1 MKKILLSLFLLLG
14 VLSFAAPSYVDVNRI
29 ENDGYKIAVNNNDTL
44 HFAKGTSSGNIIV
57 ATLFFVD
64 DGNTDILKQ
73 AFKTGIARELNL
85 KYTGEVDTKKAYVQK
100 STSNEEKYS
109 HGYNVIAKKQKVK
122 GCYVTVLIL
131 TKKELPDEVLDTVA
145 DAALMDIE
153 GYLK

>member
-14 VLSFAAPSYVDVNRI
+14 VLSFAAPSYVDVNKI
-29 ENDGYKIAVNNNDTL
+29 ENDGYKIAINNNDTL

-57 ATLFFVD
+57 ATLFFVN

-73 AFKTGIARELNL
+73 AFRTGISRELNL
-85 KYTGEVDTKKAYVQK
+85 KYIGEVDTKKAYVQK

-109 HGYNVIAKKQKVK
+109 YGYNVIAKKQKVK

-131 TKKELPDEVLDTVA
+131 TKQELPDELLEELANTSLDEV
-145 DAALMDIE
+145 E
-153 GYLK
+153 SYLK

>member
-1 MKKILLSLFLLLG
+1 MKKIILSLFLLLG
-14 VLSFAAPSYVDVNRI
+14 VLSFAAPSYVDVNKI

-100 STSNEEKYS
+100 SISNEEKYS
-109 HGYNVIAKKQKVK
+109 YGYNVIAKKQKVK
-122 GCYVTVLIL
+122 GCYVTVSIL